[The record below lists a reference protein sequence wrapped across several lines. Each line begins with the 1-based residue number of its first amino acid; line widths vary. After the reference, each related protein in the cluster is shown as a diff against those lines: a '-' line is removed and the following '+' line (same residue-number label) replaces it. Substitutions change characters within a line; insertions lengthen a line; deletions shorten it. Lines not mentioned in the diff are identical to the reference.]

1 MCDPGARYRAGLPG
15 AGQAKGQPTVTS
27 MRRITADSGSA
38 FVTAAT
44 AALGIQAAGLLYVS
58 FAAQYAFIL
67 SEKPGQ
73 RAASVIE
80 ALMLDTGMIIF
91 SFLALGLAKKG
102 LSSRTE
108 RTLIMVCA
116 GLSAGMNYAASDT
129 ASWRSVA
136 VYVIAPVFL
145 AVVTDRVIAAARRHV
160 LGPAE
165 TSAWATLG
173 RAVAATAR
181 TAATVLLYVLRFTL
195 APPSTA
201 AGLRRWLLTATPL
214 PKAGQHWEA
223 RRCVTPVPAPSG
235 ATGAAEVPDPA
246 SVSRFAALPASAPG
260 PTGAMPDGRANP
272 GVPAGGHAIPPG
284 RRPRA
289 GERLP
294 AGRQAAAQPVTD
306 EAIEAHYAAEFGAGR
321 VPSRKAIR
329 RQWSI
334 GSVRA
339 DQIHIRLT
347 ARRLATMPADAIPAA
362 VAALPADDI
371 GDVRDI
377 LGAHVPADGNGFGVN
392 ADIAYQACTTT
403 LEQ

>member
-1 MCDPGARYRAGLPG
+1 MCDLGGKYRDGLPG
-15 AGQAKGQPTVTS
+15 ASHADDQPVMTNL
-27 MRRITADSGSA
+27 RRITADSGSA

-44 AALGIQAAGLLYVS
+44 AALAVQGAGLLYVS

-102 LSSRTE
+102 LSSRAE
-108 RTLIMVCA
+108 RALIMVCA
-116 GLSAGMNYAASDT
+116 GLSAAMNYAASDT

-136 VYVIAPVFL
+136 VFVIAPVFL
-145 AVVTDRVIAAARRHV
+145 AVVTDRVIAGVRRHM
-160 LGPAE
+160 LGV
-165 TSAWATLG
+165 TDKSAWATLG
-173 RAVAATAR
+173 TAAR
-181 TAATVLLYVLRFTL
+181 IAATVLLYLLRFAL

-201 AGLRRWLLTATPL
+201 AGLRRWLLTVTPL
-214 PKAGQHWEA
+214 PEAGQRREVT
-223 RRCVTPVPAPSG
+223 RCVTSAPARAG
-235 ATGAAEVPDPA
+235 ATGTAEASEPAEVPT
-246 SVSRFAALPASAPG
+246 FAALPASALE
-260 PTGAMPDGRANP
+260 PTGALPNGRARA
-272 GVPAGGHAIPPG
+272 GVPAGGHASPPA
-284 RRPRA
+284 RPRT

-294 AGRQAAAQPVTD
+294 ARRSAAAEPVTD
-306 EAIEAHYAAEFGAGR
+306 EAIEAHHAAELGAGQ

-329 RQWSI
+329 RRWSI

-347 ARRLATMPADAIPAA
+347 ARRLANLPAGEIPAA
-362 VAALPADDI
+362 VGALPADDI

-377 LGAHVPADGNGFGVN
+377 LGAHIPADGTGFGAN
-392 ADIAYQACTTT
+392 ADTAYQACTAA
-403 LEQ
+403 LDK